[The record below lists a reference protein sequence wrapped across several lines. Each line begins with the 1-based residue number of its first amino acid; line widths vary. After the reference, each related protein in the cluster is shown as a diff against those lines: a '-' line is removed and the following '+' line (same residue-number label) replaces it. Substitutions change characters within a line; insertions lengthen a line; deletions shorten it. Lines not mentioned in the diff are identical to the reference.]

1 MYLLNEKPWVT
12 GSPKYGGLLQAVLKD
27 GLESRTQCASD
38 QVIDC
43 LSYGVISSQRVLNNN
58 NTDVHEKI
66 NRLMTYYHKQ
76 RHSLLI
82 ITSLLR
88 SSKTSTN
95 FAGNQP
101 KKTKSVMGNTD
112 GLLSVVETISENQI

>member
-1 MYLLNEKPWVT
+1 MYLLNEEPWVT

-27 GLESRTQCASD
+27 GLESRTQRASD

-58 NTDVHEKI
+58 TDVHEKI
-66 NRLMTYYHKQ
+66 NRLTYYHKQ

-101 KKTKSVMGNTD
+101 KKTR
-112 GLLSVVETISENQI
+112 LWEIQIDF

>member
-1 MYLLNEKPWVT
+1 MTVRHFSHKSYAMYLLDEEPWVT

-27 GLESRTQCASD
+27 GLESRTQRASD

-43 LSYGVISSQRVLNNN
+43 LSYGVISSQRVLNS
-58 NTDVHEKI
+58 NTGVHEKI
-66 NRLMTYYHKQ
+66 KHLITYYHNQ

-95 FAGNQP
+95 LAGNQP
-101 KKTKSVMGNTD
+101 KKTK
-112 GLLSVVETISENQI
+112 GL